1 MEKKVFNIGV
11 ELDADFVDEIERLK
25 EKFGTKMT
33 ELNGFADYQMNYT
46 GFIDNFIDKNTA
58 DASIDGNA
66 NVHGKDI
73 VVLEN
78 EMAKP
83 HMKLLSF
90 NKLFYEMKKKWGL
103 KAAQDWLEK
112 EWDGHLYL
120 HDAFNSTFCG
130 YCWAGDVDRV
140 AREGLFFFDNGSH
153 APQHLTTFTDFLCET
168 VSYAENRSAGAF
180 GMPSALVWMF
190 YFWRKDCKEGYF
202 IKDADYYR
210 DQEFQRFIYKLN
222 QPYLRSGIQ
231 SAFTNISIF
240 DRPYFESL
248 FGGLEFPDGTFAI
261 DFEEEFIEFQKAFM
275 EEVSRIRKDCM
286 MTFPVLTYS
295 LLRVDGKF
303 VDDEFARWAC
313 AHNQL
318 WGDSNFYVSDSVD
331 SLSSCCF
338 SANTEVLWR
347 SSEVGVNR
355 TTFKNL
361 FDTTPAQRHNFKIFH
376 NGSWVKGSTIRLP
389 AAGHKVYKVTLAN
402 KKEMVA
408 TDNHLF
414 PTLYG
419 DIRTD
424 ALTTDDYIM
433 VNTRALNGVDSCV
446 GYGYEEGYLLGM
458 YLGDGSQSGETG
470 IILSITEKKYERT
483 FDKVCRAV
491 KSIDDD
497 ATVNLRSG
505 EHNVWYVY
513 VGSHKVHDFI
523 FDYVS
528 GYHAQ
533 EKTISMD
540 CLIESTEFRRGI
552 IDGMYATDGGN
563 SNRIYTSSP
572 ELAKDLETILTSLGR
587 QSIVDCSD
595 RTNEPVVIR
604 GVTWKRN
611 FPLWCVRFYSETNK
625 RNFVNVYKTIN
636 NCTYFNVTSVE
647 EIPYDDEYVY
657 CFEMENKEEPYFTLP
672 NGVITHNCRMRNA
685 VSGNDSV
692 YFNSIG
698 GSGLNVGSVKVNTVN
713 LARCAYESGGDVKTF
728 LDNVY
733 DVSYRALQLLDV
745 QRHVIQ
751 RNVEKG
757 LLPNYSSGL
766 VDMSKQYSTL
776 GIASGSEAIQFFGL
790 CETDQFGYF
799 RYTSDGLSLYE
810 QVLAEMHRAIDN
822 FRSAQN
828 VDYQINMEQIPG
840 ERAAAVLMQK
850 DKLLYPNGVYDL
862 PLYGNQWIP
871 LAKKATIQD
880 RTITCGLLD
889 KACNGGSIEHIGCE
903 APITD
908 FDTAWELLNWVAD
921 QGVNYFAFCYRIST
935 CKNNHSFYGDV
946 CPICGEPVDTTWQRV
961 VGFLTPVKSYSKER
975 NAEFKL
981 RDWMDLNRMEDLQ

>member
-25 EKFGTKMT
+25 EKFGSKMT

-103 KAAQDWLEK
+103 NVAQDWLEK

-303 VDDEFARWAC
+303 VDEEFARWAC

-338 SANTEVLWR
+338 SADTEVHVLEENDLR
-347 SSEVGVNR
+347 NLRHYSFKELYKKVGKDAVVK
-355 TTFKNL
+355 TF
-361 FDTTPAQRHNFKIFH
+361 
-376 NGSWVKGSTIRLP
+376 NGEDWVEATVIRLP
-389 AAGHKVYKVTLAN
+389 AGSHAMYKVTL
-402 KKEMVA
+402 EDETYFVA
-408 TDNHLF
+408 TDNHLCV
-414 PTLYG
+414 TYRG
-419 DIRTD
+419 DVRTD
-424 ALTTDDYIM
+424 KLAYQDVIKTKGPYCPVYKAIM
-433 VNTRALNGVDSCV
+433 SI
-446 GYGYEEGYLLGM
+446 EE
-458 YLGDGSQSGETG
+458 
-470 IILSITEKKYERT
+470 
-483 FDKVCRAV
+483 
-491 KSIDDD
+491 
-497 ATVNLRSG
+497 
-505 EHNVWYVY
+505 
-513 VGSHKVHDFI
+513 
-523 FDYVS
+523 
-528 GYHAQ
+528 
-533 EKTISMD
+533 
-540 CLIESTEFRRGI
+540 IE
-552 IDGMYATDGGN
+552 Y
-563 SNRIYTSSP
+563 
-572 ELAKDLETILTSLGR
+572 
-587 QSIVDCSD
+587 
-595 RTNEPVVIR
+595 NEP
-604 GVTWKRN
+604 
-611 FPLWCVRFYSETNK
+611 
-625 RNFVNVYKTIN
+625 
-636 NCTYFNVTSVE
+636 
-647 EIPYDDEYVY
+647 YVY
-657 CFEMENKEEPYFTLP
+657 CFEMLDQNNPYFMLA

-745 QRHVIQ
+745 QRHIIQ

-776 GIASGSEAIQFFGL
+776 GIASGSEAIQFFGM

-799 RYTSDGLSLYE
+799 RYTRDGLSLYE

-828 VDYQINMEQIPG
+828 VDYQINMEQIPK
-840 ERAAAVLMQK
+840 M
-850 DKLLYPNGVYDL
+850 
-862 PLYGNQWIP
+862 
-871 LAKKATIQD
+871 
-880 RTITCGLLD
+880 
-889 KACNGGSIEHIGCE
+889 S
-903 APITD
+903 
-908 FDTAWELLNWVAD
+908 
-921 QGVNYFAFCYRIST
+921 
-935 CKNNHSFYGDV
+935 GD
-946 CPICGEPVDTTWQRV
+946 
-961 VGFLTPVKSYSKER
+961 
-975 NAEFKL
+975 
-981 RDWMDLNRMEDLQ
+981 

>member
-1 MEKKVFNIGV
+1 MERKVFNIGV

-25 EKFGTKMT
+25 EKFGTKMA

-46 GFIDNFIDKNTA
+46 GFIDNFIDKNAA

-83 HMKLLSF
+83 HMKLLSL

-103 KAAQDWLEK
+103 KVAQDWLEK

-120 HDAFNSTFCG
+120 HDAFNSTFVG
-130 YCWAGDVDRV
+130 YCWSGDVERV

-180 GMPSALVWMF
+180 GMASALVWMF

-248 FGGLEFPDGTFAI
+248 FGGLEFPDGTFAV

-303 VDDEFARWAC
+303 VDEEFARWAC
-313 AHNQL
+313 AHNQR

-331 SLSSCCF
+331 SLSSC
-338 SANTEVLWR
+338 
-347 SSEVGVNR
+347 
-355 TTFKNL
+355 
-361 FDTTPAQRHNFKIFH
+361 
-376 NGSWVKGSTIRLP
+376 
-389 AAGHKVYKVTLAN
+389 
-402 KKEMVA
+402 
-408 TDNHLF
+408 
-414 PTLYG
+414 
-419 DIRTD
+419 
-424 ALTTDDYIM
+424 
-433 VNTRALNGVDSCV
+433 
-446 GYGYEEGYLLGM
+446 
-458 YLGDGSQSGETG
+458 
-470 IILSITEKKYERT
+470 
-483 FDKVCRAV
+483 
-491 KSIDDD
+491 
-497 ATVNLRSG
+497 
-505 EHNVWYVY
+505 
-513 VGSHKVHDFI
+513 
-523 FDYVS
+523 
-528 GYHAQ
+528 
-533 EKTISMD
+533 
-540 CLIESTEFRRGI
+540 
-552 IDGMYATDGGN
+552 
-563 SNRIYTSSP
+563 
-572 ELAKDLETILTSLGR
+572 
-587 QSIVDCSD
+587 
-595 RTNEPVVIR
+595 
-604 GVTWKRN
+604 
-611 FPLWCVRFYSETNK
+611 
-625 RNFVNVYKTIN
+625 
-636 NCTYFNVTSVE
+636 
-647 EIPYDDEYVY
+647 
-657 CFEMENKEEPYFTLP
+657 
-672 NGVITHNCRMRNA
+672 CRMRNA

-713 LARCAYESGGDVKTF
+713 LARCAYESDGDINAF
-728 LDNVY
+728 LNNVY
-733 DVSYRALQLLDV
+733 DVSYKALQLLDV
-745 QRHVIQ
+745 QRHIIQ

-790 CETDQFGYF
+790 CEIDQFGYF
-799 RYTSDGLSLYE
+799 RYTRDGMSLYE
-810 QVLAEMHRAIDN
+810 QVLAEMHRAIDD
-822 FRSAQN
+822 FKEAHN

-880 RTITCGLLD
+880 RTITCGVLD
-889 KACNGGSIEHIGCE
+889 KACNGGSIEHISCE

-935 CKNNHSFYGDV
+935 CKNNHSFYGPT
-946 CPICGEPVDTTWQRV
+946 CPICGEPVETTWQRV

-975 NAEFKL
+975 KAEFKQ
-981 RDWMDLNRMEDLQ
+981 RDWMDLNAMEDLQ

>member
-1 MEKKVFNIGV
+1 MDKKVFNIGV

-25 EKFGTKMT
+25 AKYGTKMA

-46 GFIDNFIDKNTA
+46 GFIDNFIDKNAA

-83 HMKLLSF
+83 HMKLLSM

-103 KAAQDWLEK
+103 KDAQDWLEK

-120 HDAFNSTFCG
+120 HDAFNSTFVG
-130 YCWAGDVDRV
+130 YCWAGDVERV

-261 DFEEEFIEFQKAFM
+261 DFEEDFIEFQKAFM

-303 VDDEFARWAC
+303 VDEEFARWAC

-331 SLSSCCF
+331 SLSSCC
-338 SANTEVLWR
+338 
-347 SSEVGVNR
+347 
-355 TTFKNL
+355 
-361 FDTTPAQRHNFKIFH
+361 
-376 NGSWVKGSTIRLP
+376 
-389 AAGHKVYKVTLAN
+389 
-402 KKEMVA
+402 
-408 TDNHLF
+408 
-414 PTLYG
+414 
-419 DIRTD
+419 
-424 ALTTDDYIM
+424 
-433 VNTRALNGVDSCV
+433 
-446 GYGYEEGYLLGM
+446 
-458 YLGDGSQSGETG
+458 
-470 IILSITEKKYERT
+470 
-483 FDKVCRAV
+483 
-491 KSIDDD
+491 
-497 ATVNLRSG
+497 
-505 EHNVWYVY
+505 
-513 VGSHKVHDFI
+513 
-523 FDYVS
+523 
-528 GYHAQ
+528 
-533 EKTISMD
+533 
-540 CLIESTEFRRGI
+540 
-552 IDGMYATDGGN
+552 
-563 SNRIYTSSP
+563 
-572 ELAKDLETILTSLGR
+572 
-587 QSIVDCSD
+587 
-595 RTNEPVVIR
+595 
-604 GVTWKRN
+604 
-611 FPLWCVRFYSETNK
+611 
-625 RNFVNVYKTIN
+625 
-636 NCTYFNVTSVE
+636 
-647 EIPYDDEYVY
+647 
-657 CFEMENKEEPYFTLP
+657 
-672 NGVITHNCRMRNA
+672 RMRNA
-685 VSGNDSV
+685 VSGEDSV

-713 LARCAYESGGDVKTF
+713 LARCAYESGGNVDAF
-728 LDNVY
+728 LENVY
-733 DVSYRALQLLDV
+733 AVSYQALQLLDV
-745 QRHVIQ
+745 QRHIIQ
-751 RNVEKG
+751 RNIEKG

-799 RYTSDGLSLYE
+799 RYTYDGMSLYE
-810 QVLAEMHRAIDN
+810 EVLATMHRAIDD
-822 FRSAQN
+822 FRSVQN

-840 ERAAAVLMQK
+840 ERAAAILMEK
-850 DKLLYPNGVYDL
+850 DKLLYPDGVYDL

-871 LAKKATIQD
+871 LAKRATIRD
-880 RTITCGLLD
+880 RTVTCGVLD

-908 FDTAWELLNWVAD
+908 KETAWELLNWVAD

-935 CKNNHSFYGDV
+935 CKNNHSFYGHT
-946 CPICGEPVDTTWQRV
+946 CPVCGEPLETTWQRV

-975 NAEFKL
+975 KSEFKL
-981 RDWMDLNRMEDLQ
+981 RDWMDLNSMEDLQ

>member
-25 EKFGTKMT
+25 EKFGPKMT

-46 GFIDNFIDKNTA
+46 GFIDNFIDKNA
-58 DASIDGNA
+58 VDASIDGNA

-90 NKLFYEMKKKWGL
+90 NKLFYEMKKKWGVN
-103 KAAQDWLEK
+103 AAQEWLEK

-202 IKDADYYR
+202 IKNADYYR

-303 VDDEFARWAC
+303 VDEEFARWAC

-331 SLSSCCF
+331 SLSSCC
-338 SANTEVLWR
+338 
-347 SSEVGVNR
+347 
-355 TTFKNL
+355 
-361 FDTTPAQRHNFKIFH
+361 
-376 NGSWVKGSTIRLP
+376 
-389 AAGHKVYKVTLAN
+389 
-402 KKEMVA
+402 
-408 TDNHLF
+408 
-414 PTLYG
+414 
-419 DIRTD
+419 
-424 ALTTDDYIM
+424 
-433 VNTRALNGVDSCV
+433 
-446 GYGYEEGYLLGM
+446 
-458 YLGDGSQSGETG
+458 
-470 IILSITEKKYERT
+470 
-483 FDKVCRAV
+483 
-491 KSIDDD
+491 
-497 ATVNLRSG
+497 
-505 EHNVWYVY
+505 
-513 VGSHKVHDFI
+513 
-523 FDYVS
+523 
-528 GYHAQ
+528 
-533 EKTISMD
+533 
-540 CLIESTEFRRGI
+540 
-552 IDGMYATDGGN
+552 
-563 SNRIYTSSP
+563 
-572 ELAKDLETILTSLGR
+572 
-587 QSIVDCSD
+587 
-595 RTNEPVVIR
+595 
-604 GVTWKRN
+604 
-611 FPLWCVRFYSETNK
+611 
-625 RNFVNVYKTIN
+625 
-636 NCTYFNVTSVE
+636 
-647 EIPYDDEYVY
+647 
-657 CFEMENKEEPYFTLP
+657 
-672 NGVITHNCRMRNA
+672 RMRNA
-685 VSGNDSV
+685 VSGDDSV

-799 RYTSDGLSLYE
+799 RYTREGLSLYE
-810 QVLAEMHRAIDN
+810 QALAEMHCAIDD
-822 FRSAQN
+822 FRSNQN

-850 DKLLYPNGVYDL
+850 DMLLYPNGVYDL

-880 RTITCGLLD
+880 RTVTCGLLD
-889 KACNGGSIEHIGCE
+889 KACNGGSIEHINSE

-935 CKNNHSFYGDV
+935 CKNNHSFYGYI

-981 RDWMDLNRMEDLQ
+981 RDWMDLNHMEDLH

>member
-11 ELDADFVDEIERLK
+11 ELDADFANEIERLK
-25 EKFGTKMT
+25 EKFGPKMT

-103 KAAQDWLEK
+103 KVAQDWLEK

-130 YCWAGDVDRV
+130 YCWAGDVERV
-140 AREGLFFFDNGSH
+140 AREGLFFFNNGLH
-153 APQHLTTFTDFLCET
+153 APKHLTTFTDFLCET

-303 VDDEFARWAC
+303 VDEEFARWAC

-331 SLSSCCF
+331 SLSSCC
-338 SANTEVLWR
+338 
-347 SSEVGVNR
+347 
-355 TTFKNL
+355 
-361 FDTTPAQRHNFKIFH
+361 
-376 NGSWVKGSTIRLP
+376 RL
-389 AAGHKVYKVTLAN
+389 
-402 KKEMVA
+402 
-408 TDNHLF
+408 
-414 PTLYG
+414 
-419 DIRTD
+419 
-424 ALTTDDYIM
+424 
-433 VNTRALNGVDSCV
+433 
-446 GYGYEEGYLLGM
+446 
-458 YLGDGSQSGETG
+458 
-470 IILSITEKKYERT
+470 
-483 FDKVCRAV
+483 
-491 KSIDDD
+491 
-497 ATVNLRSG
+497 
-505 EHNVWYVY
+505 
-513 VGSHKVHDFI
+513 
-523 FDYVS
+523 
-528 GYHAQ
+528 
-533 EKTISMD
+533 
-540 CLIESTEFRRGI
+540 
-552 IDGMYATDGGN
+552 
-563 SNRIYTSSP
+563 
-572 ELAKDLETILTSLGR
+572 
-587 QSIVDCSD
+587 
-595 RTNEPVVIR
+595 
-604 GVTWKRN
+604 
-611 FPLWCVRFYSETNK
+611 
-625 RNFVNVYKTIN
+625 
-636 NCTYFNVTSVE
+636 
-647 EIPYDDEYVY
+647 
-657 CFEMENKEEPYFTLP
+657 
-672 NGVITHNCRMRNA
+672 RNA
-685 VSGNDSV
+685 VSGDDSV

-713 LARCAYESGGDVKTF
+713 LARCAYESNGDVKTF

-745 QRHVIQ
+745 QRHIIR

-790 CETDQFGYF
+790 CETDPFGYF

-822 FRSAQN
+822 FRSNQN
-828 VDYQINMEQIPG
+828 VDYQTNMEQIPG

-850 DKLLYPNGVYDL
+850 DMLLYPNGVYDL
-862 PLYGNQWIP
+862 PLYANQWIA

-880 RTITCGLLD
+880 RTVTCGMLD
-889 KACNGGSIEHIGCE
+889 KACNGGSIEHINVE
-903 APITD
+903 SPISD

-935 CKNNHSFYGDV
+935 CKNNHSFYGDI

-975 NAEFKL
+975 KAEFKL

>member
-11 ELDADFVDEIERLK
+11 ELDADFVGEIERLK
-25 EKFGTKMT
+25 KTFGPKMA

-120 HDAFNSTFCG
+120 HDAFNSTFVG

-153 APQHLTTFTDFLCET
+153 APKHLTTFTDFLCET

-190 YFWRKDCKEGYF
+190 YFWRKDCEEGYF
-202 IKDADYYR
+202 VKDADYYR

-303 VDDEFARWAC
+303 VDEEFARWAC

-331 SLSSCCF
+331 SLSSCC
-338 SANTEVLWR
+338 
-347 SSEVGVNR
+347 
-355 TTFKNL
+355 
-361 FDTTPAQRHNFKIFH
+361 
-376 NGSWVKGSTIRLP
+376 
-389 AAGHKVYKVTLAN
+389 
-402 KKEMVA
+402 
-408 TDNHLF
+408 
-414 PTLYG
+414 
-419 DIRTD
+419 
-424 ALTTDDYIM
+424 
-433 VNTRALNGVDSCV
+433 
-446 GYGYEEGYLLGM
+446 
-458 YLGDGSQSGETG
+458 
-470 IILSITEKKYERT
+470 
-483 FDKVCRAV
+483 
-491 KSIDDD
+491 
-497 ATVNLRSG
+497 
-505 EHNVWYVY
+505 
-513 VGSHKVHDFI
+513 
-523 FDYVS
+523 
-528 GYHAQ
+528 
-533 EKTISMD
+533 
-540 CLIESTEFRRGI
+540 
-552 IDGMYATDGGN
+552 
-563 SNRIYTSSP
+563 
-572 ELAKDLETILTSLGR
+572 
-587 QSIVDCSD
+587 
-595 RTNEPVVIR
+595 
-604 GVTWKRN
+604 
-611 FPLWCVRFYSETNK
+611 
-625 RNFVNVYKTIN
+625 
-636 NCTYFNVTSVE
+636 
-647 EIPYDDEYVY
+647 
-657 CFEMENKEEPYFTLP
+657 
-672 NGVITHNCRMRNA
+672 RMRNA
-685 VSGNDSV
+685 VFGNDSV

-713 LARCAYESGGDVKTF
+713 LARCAYESNGDVKMF
-728 LDNVY
+728 LKIVY
-733 DVSYRALQLLDV
+733 EVSYQALQLLDV
-745 QRHVIQ
+745 QRHIIQ

-776 GIASGSEAIQFFGL
+776 GIASGSEAIQFFGM

-799 RYTSDGLSLYE
+799 RYTSDGLYLYQ
-810 QVLAEMHRAIDN
+810 QVLAEMHRAIDD
-822 FRSAQN
+822 FRSNQN
-828 VDYQINMEQIPG
+828 VDYQVNMEQIPG

-850 DKLLYPNGVYDL
+850 DMLLYPNGVYDL

-880 RTITCGLLD
+880 RTVTCGLLD
-889 KACNGGSIEHIGCE
+889 KACNGGSIEHINVE
-903 APITD
+903 SPITD

-935 CKNNHSFYGDV
+935 CKNNHSFYGDI

-975 NAEFKL
+975 NAEFKQ

>member
-1 MEKKVFNIGV
+1 MDKKVFNIGV
-11 ELDADFVDEIERLK
+11 ELDADFVDEIEQLK
-25 EKFGTKMT
+25 AKYGTKMA

-46 GFIDNFIDKNTA
+46 GFIDNFIDKNAA

-83 HMKLLSF
+83 HMKLLSL

-103 KAAQDWLEK
+103 KDAQDWLEK

-120 HDAFNSTFCG
+120 HDAFNSTFVG
-130 YCWAGDVDRV
+130 YCWAGDVERV

-261 DFEEEFIEFQKAFM
+261 DFEEDFIEFQKAFM
-275 EEVSRIRKDCM
+275 EEVSRIRKECM

-295 LLRVDGKF
+295 LLRVNGKF
-303 VDDEFARWAC
+303 VDEDFARWAC

-331 SLSSCCF
+331 SLSSCC
-338 SANTEVLWR
+338 
-347 SSEVGVNR
+347 
-355 TTFKNL
+355 
-361 FDTTPAQRHNFKIFH
+361 
-376 NGSWVKGSTIRLP
+376 
-389 AAGHKVYKVTLAN
+389 
-402 KKEMVA
+402 
-408 TDNHLF
+408 
-414 PTLYG
+414 
-419 DIRTD
+419 
-424 ALTTDDYIM
+424 
-433 VNTRALNGVDSCV
+433 
-446 GYGYEEGYLLGM
+446 
-458 YLGDGSQSGETG
+458 
-470 IILSITEKKYERT
+470 
-483 FDKVCRAV
+483 
-491 KSIDDD
+491 
-497 ATVNLRSG
+497 
-505 EHNVWYVY
+505 
-513 VGSHKVHDFI
+513 
-523 FDYVS
+523 
-528 GYHAQ
+528 
-533 EKTISMD
+533 
-540 CLIESTEFRRGI
+540 
-552 IDGMYATDGGN
+552 
-563 SNRIYTSSP
+563 
-572 ELAKDLETILTSLGR
+572 
-587 QSIVDCSD
+587 
-595 RTNEPVVIR
+595 
-604 GVTWKRN
+604 
-611 FPLWCVRFYSETNK
+611 
-625 RNFVNVYKTIN
+625 
-636 NCTYFNVTSVE
+636 
-647 EIPYDDEYVY
+647 
-657 CFEMENKEEPYFTLP
+657 
-672 NGVITHNCRMRNA
+672 RMRNA
-685 VSGNDSV
+685 VSGSDSV

-713 LARCAYESGGDVKTF
+713 LARCAYESDGDINVF

-733 DVSYRALQLLDV
+733 DVSYQALQLLDV

-799 RYTSDGLSLYE
+799 RYTHDGMSLYE
-810 QVLAEMHRAIDN
+810 QVLAVMHCAIDN

-850 DKLLYPNGVYDL
+850 DKLLYANGVYDL

-880 RTITCGLLD
+880 RTVTCGMLD

-903 APITD
+903 APISD
-908 FDTAWELLNWVAD
+908 KETAWELLNWVAD
-921 QGVNYFAFCYRIST
+921 QGVTYFAFCYRIST
-935 CKNNHSFYGDV
+935 CKNNHSFYGPT
-946 CPICGEPVDTTWQRV
+946 CPICGEPVETTWQRV

-975 NAEFKL
+975 KAEFKM
-981 RDWMDLNRMEDLQ
+981 RDWMDLNSMEDLQ